1 MSSADVRGLTER
13 MLTDLR
19 GDDAEGLATLLASV
33 VAPDAPRRHLLCPL
47 LGELVSMVAHD
58 LRERAEDGD
67 DAPGVDGTVGVDGT
81 AGGSAGGGT
90 FTAELVDDEDEPFD
104 IDDLDPAVRAVL
116 RAVLAE
122 LNDDPGDVRFH
133 LGLIGADPEPLA
145 RLDAVWHVL
154 LWASMLD
161 EGAA

>member
-47 LGELVSMVAHD
+47 LGELVSMVARD
-58 LRERAEDGD
+58 LRERADDGA
-67 DAPGVDGTVGVDGT
+67 DASGVDGT
-81 AGGSAGGGT
+81 AAEPDEVGAGT

>member
-47 LGELVSMVAHD
+47 LGEFVSMVARD
-58 LRERAEDGD
+58 LRERADDGED
-67 DAPGVDGTVGVDGT
+67 ALGVAGTVGGADEV
-81 AGGSAGGGT
+81 GGGT

-104 IDDLDPAVRAVL
+104 IDDLDPAVRAIL

-122 LNDDPGDVRFH
+122 LNDDPGDVRFQ

>member
-47 LGELVSMVAHD
+47 LGELVSMVAGD
-58 LRERAEDGD
+58 LRERADDGTE
-67 DAPGVDGTVGVDGT
+67 APGVDRTVG
-81 AGGSAGGGT
+81 GSEEVGAGT